1 MAKQF
6 DVVIVGA
13 GMVGASLALLM
24 RQCMQ
29 QGLSVALLDE
39 HGISAEHAQQPSFDD
54 RTTALSLGTQRIME
68 ELGIWRAMGVHG
80 CAIEHIQVSQQKQF
94 GRVRLHAQDEHVD
107 ALGYVL
113 PNRAIGQ
120 VLSQGLLASEHL
132 TILAPASVTQY
143 AVNAHGAQLQV
154 QLASGKET
162 IQAGLLVL
170 ADGAQSEGCR
180 QLGIAQTRHSYEQ
193 HAVICNVSFDRP
205 HEHWAYERFTLG
217 GPLALLPMQGNRYG
231 LVWCMQSHQAQEYL
245 ALDDQAFSERLQQTL
260 GFDKGRLVKVGAR
273 ASYPLALTKACEQV
287 RQHVVVLGNA
297 AHGLHPVAG
306 QGFNLALRDAYVL
319 AKNIQQTFSEFGRDQ
334 VGQLSHLLAY
344 EQAQVK
350 DQALTIGMS
359 HYLPTSFAQAGS
371 VWSVLRGLGLTLMDQ
386 VPVAKTLF
394 ARQAMGLVGSV
405 PPWRP

>member
-13 GMVGASLALLM
+13 GMVGASLALLL

-39 HGISAEHAQQPSFDD
+39 HPISINHAQQPSFDD
-54 RTTALSLGTQRIME
+54 RTTALSLGTQRIMD
-68 ELGIWRAMGVHG
+68 ELGIWRTMGSHG
-80 CAIEHIQVSQQKQF
+80 CAIEHIQVSQQQQF
-94 GRVRLHAQDEHVD
+94 GRVRLHAQEEHVE

-120 VLSQGLLASEHL
+120 VLSQALLASEQL
-132 TILAPASVTQY
+132 SILAPAAVTRY
-143 AVNAHGAQLQV
+143 AVNADGAQLDV
-154 QLASGKET
+154 QSESGLET
-162 IQAGLLVL
+162 IQARLLVL

-180 QLGIAQTRHSYEQ
+180 QLGIAQSRHSYEQ
-193 HAVICNVSFDRP
+193 SAVICNVSFDRP
-205 HEHWAYERFTLG
+205 HQQWAYERFTLG

-231 LVWCMQSHQAQEYL
+231 LVWCMDSAQAQEYL
-245 ALDDQAFSERLQQTL
+245 DLDDAAFTQQLQKAV
-260 GFDKGRLVKVGAR
+260 GFDKGRLVKIGAR

-287 RQHVVVLGNA
+287 RQNVVVLGNA

-319 AKNIQQTFSEFGRDQ
+319 AKNIQQTFAEFGRDQ

-344 EQAQVK
+344 EQAQK
-350 DQALTIGMS
+350 NDQLLTIGMS
-359 HYLPTSFAQAGS
+359 HYLPTSFSQSGGA
-371 VWSVLRGLGLTLMDQ
+371 WSLLRGLGLTLMDQ
-386 VPVAKTLF
+386 MPVAKTLF

-405 PPWRP
+405 SPWQP